1 MSDGVRSGPAVG
13 QHACYVPASGA
24 GNGRVISRKQGERP
38 VARQRVGRG
47 SGVVFGGDSGGGFLA
62 EADVG
67 AEAGQV
73 LVAALGLE
81 FGCGF
86 RCRALRVPRPPG
98 SERGALVAG
107 SMKALGRKTVAR
119 LRIDRT
125 SASILMYYVTR

>member
-1 MSDGVRSGPAVG
+1 VSDGVRSGPAVG

-86 RCRALRVPRPPG
+86 VVELSEFRGRRDRSEVPW
-98 SERGALVAG
+98 SRGA
-107 SMKALGRKTVAR
+107 
-119 LRIDRT
+119 
-125 SASILMYYVTR
+125 

>member
-1 MSDGVRSGPAVG
+1 M
-13 QHACYVPASGA
+13 ASGQVRLWA
-24 GNGRVISRKQGERP
+24 SMPVTCPHRVLVTDVSSAANEGERP

-125 SASILMYYVTR
+125 SASILIYYVTR